1 MVKNPLAM
9 QETWG
14 QCLGWEDAVKR
25 VWQPTPVIC
34 PENPTDR
41 GGWATAHSVAGVRRG
56 RVTER
61 EQIKATCEKSTVNIM
76 LSESPLK
83 SGISQGYPL
92 LPLIFNTVHLSL
104 SRLRTQLPGPPLY
117 GYLAAQVPYIK
128 DRVIVYNLHT
138 FFHIFLSF
146 LD

>member
-1 MVKNPLAM
+1 M

-14 QCLGWEDAVKR
+14 QCVGWEDAMKR
-25 VWQPTPVIC
+25 IWQPTPVIL
-34 PENPTDR
+34 PENPMDR
-41 GGWATAHSVAGVRRG
+41 GDWRATVHSVARVRRDQ
-56 RVTER
+56 VTEQ
-61 EQIKATCEKSTVNIM
+61 EQIKATYEKSTVNIM

-83 SGISQGYPL
+83 SGIRQGYPL

-104 SRLRTQLPGPPLY
+104 SRLRTQLPGPPPH

-128 DRVIVYNLHT
+128 DRVFVYNLHT